1 LTVEREKDLARS
13 VPRLAARRLA
23 ADAFCVDAAHAMLDE
38 ARPHA
43 LVDATRALAPDDER
57 PKRTRRRRKFR
68 AIAVERDDGDL
79 KTERSERI
87 AHALESGPEIFRW
100 FQAAGR
106 REPATEVLPGF
117 AERPVSAASGNP
129 RDQEADQLCQT
140 PVGELDAFEFR
151 RDAIDL
157 GRTSGTG
164 PAPSAPA
171 LESDGEEARLGEP
184 VEPAACDVAMDAERR
199 RCLSGRKRIA
209 AAARVHE
216 NLPEPRIARRCK
228 TVERHSEKPTWRVSR
243 ESRTELSE
251 LER

>member
-23 ADAFCVDAAHAMLDE
+23 ADAVGVDAAHATLDE

-43 LVDATRALAPDDER
+43 LVDATRVRAPDDER
-57 PKRTRRRRKFR
+57 PKRTSRRCKFR
-68 AIAVERDDGDL
+68 AIALERDDGDL
-79 KTERSERI
+79 KAERSERI
-87 AHALESGPEIFRW
+87 AHALESGPEISRR

-106 REPATEVLPGF
+106 REPATKVLPSF
-117 AERPVSAASGNP
+117 AECTLSAASGNP

-157 GRTSGTG
+157 GRTSGTR
-164 PAPSAPA
+164 SAPVAAA
-171 LESDGEEARLGEP
+171 LEGDAEEAGLGEP
-184 VEPAACDVAMDAERR
+184 VEAAARDVAMDAERCR
-199 RCLSGRKRIA
+199 GLSGGKRFA

-216 NLPEPRIARRCK
+216 NLPKLRIARRRE
-228 TVERHSEKPTWRVSR
+228 TVERHREKPTRR
-243 ESRTELSE
+243 LHEGEMGP
-251 LER
+251 